1 MKCAVH
7 GEVDATGF
15 CRNCGKALC
24 RECTRDVRGVLYC
37 EPCLAAIV
45 SHPTPDARAGSNPTV
60 AFLLG
65 FVPGLGAVYNG
76 EYIKAVVH
84 VAIFVILFSAGVNG
98 DLSPGSEATLWICIS
113 AFWLYMA
120 IDAHRSAKLRL
131 AGNVAADPFASWGK
145 DKPVGPIILIG
156 LGIII
161 LLEKFGIFSIRRLFD
176 FWPVLL
182 IGAGLLMLRNRMG
195 PAS

>member
-7 GEVDATGF
+7 TEVDATGF
-15 CRNCGKALC
+15 CRNCGKAIC
-24 RECTRDVRGVLYC
+24 RECLRDVRGVLYC
-37 EPCLAAIV
+37 EPCLAGIV
-45 SHPTPDARAGSNPTV
+45 SQPAAPAHMGSNPTV

-76 EYIKAVVH
+76 EYVKALVH
-84 VAIFVILFSAGVNG
+84 VAIFVILFTAGVNG
-98 DLSPGSEATLWICIS
+98 ELSSGSQAALWICIS

-131 AGNVAADPFASWGK
+131 AGDAPADPFASWGK
-145 DKPVGPIILIG
+145 DKPVGPILLIVIG
-156 LGIII
+156 VLF
-161 LLEKFGIFSIRRLFD
+161 LLEKFGIFSIHRLFE
-176 FWPVLL
+176 FWPIFL

-195 PAS
+195 AAS